1 MNAKK
6 ISIVT
11 PTFNEEHNIKEL
23 CLNISNKM
31 KELNYDYE
39 HIVIDNSSTDKT
51 ILILEEL
58 AATNKKLKVIIN
70 SRNFG
75 HIRSPIYGLL
85 QASGDAMILMSSDFQ
100 DPVELISKYIEEW
113 EKGHLVVMGQK
124 TTSDENKFKHNF
136 KKLFYKFI
144 NLISEIPLLM
154 DTTGAGLYDKK
165 IIEELRKTKDPYPYF
180 RGLVSEITND
190 VKLIPFHQPKRNKG
204 KTKNNYYTLY
214 DLGIVGII
222 KHSKIP
228 LRIITFIGL
237 TASFLSFV
245 ISIIF
250 LFRKIFNWDSFD
262 VGVAPLIIGL
272 FMLASIQIF
281 LLGFIGEYVMNI
293 LQQTRNLPLVVE
305 KKRINFD

>member
-1 MNAKK
+1 MNNKK

-11 PTFNEEHNIKEL
+11 PTFNEEENIKEL
-23 CLNISNKM
+23 CLAISNIM
-31 KELNYDYE
+31 KELNYNYE
-39 HIVIDNSSTDKT
+39 HIVIDNSSTDNT
-51 ILILEEL
+51 IPILENL
-58 AATNKKLKVIIN
+58 SITNKKLKVIIN

-75 HIRSPIYGLL
+75 HIRSPMHGLL
-85 QASGDAMILMSSDFQ
+85 QATGDAMILMSSDFQ
-100 DPVELISKYIEEW
+100 DPVELISKYIKEW
-113 EKGHLVVMGQK
+113 EKGYLVVMGQK
-124 TTSDENKFKHNF
+124 TTSDENKFKHYF
-136 KKLFYKFI
+136 KKFFYKFI
-144 NLISEIPLLM
+144 NFISEIPLLM
-154 DTTGAGLYDKK
+154 DTTGAGLYDRK

-180 RGLVSEITND
+180 RGLVTEITND
-190 VKLIPFHQPKRNKG
+190 IKLIPFHQPKRNKG

-237 TASFLSFV
+237 AASLVSFI
-245 ISIIF
+245 ISITF
-250 LFRKIFNWDSFD
+250 LFRKILNWNSFD

-272 FMLASIQIF
+272 FMIASIQIF

-293 LQQTRNLPLVVE
+293 LQQTRNLPLVIE

>member
-1 MNAKK
+1 MNVKK

-11 PTFNEEHNIKEL
+11 PTFNEEQNIKEL
-23 CLNISNKM
+23 CLAISNKM

-58 AATNKKLKVIIN
+58 AAANKKLKVIIN

-100 DPVELISKYIEEW
+100 DPVELISKYVKEW

-204 KTKNNYYTLY
+204 KTKNNFYTLY

-237 TASFLSFV
+237 AASILSFI
-245 ISIIF
+245 ISIVF
-250 LFRKIFNWDSFD
+250 LFRKIFNWNSFD
-262 VGVAPLIIGL
+262 VGIAPLIVGL
-272 FMLASIQIF
+272 FMIASIQIF

-293 LQQTRNLPLVVE
+293 LQQTRNLPLVIE
-305 KKRINFD
+305 KKRINF

>member
-1 MNAKK
+1 
-6 ISIVT
+6 
-11 PTFNEEHNIKEL
+11 
-23 CLNISNKM
+23 
-31 KELNYDYE
+31 
-39 HIVIDNSSTDKT
+39 
-51 ILILEEL
+51 
-58 AATNKKLKVIIN
+58 
-70 SRNFG
+70 
-75 HIRSPIYGLL
+75 
-85 QASGDAMILMSSDFQ
+85 MILMSSDFQ

-124 TTSDENKFKHNF
+124 TTSDENKFKHNL